1 MIDKPES
8 ANDAPTPD
16 QAPARGRPAL
26 SQDVKTKRK
35 DEIADVALRLF
46 LEEGFAS
53 VSMRR
58 LGKEVKLSPMALYRY
73 FPSKLDILAR
83 LWAFILTQA
92 FDRVAK
98 ARQDQ
103 TNHRDAL
110 HLAAQAYVTYWL
122 ENTDHYHLVFVT
134 SGVTKETVQSFV
146 GNPETIAQY
155 DVFFELVASV
165 LGLDR
170 ANPTVKTA
178 TDGLICALHGIMHS
192 LITMPGYPW
201 TRSEQLVSDAVSSIR
216 ERSSVAR

>member
-1 MIDKPES
+1 MTDEPKN
-8 ANDAPTPD
+8 ANDIQMQGRT
-16 QAPARGRPAL
+16 PARGRPVL
-26 SQDVKTKRK
+26 SQGEKKKRK
-35 DEIADVALRLF
+35 DQIADVALRLF

-92 FDRVAK
+92 FDRVAQ

-103 TNHRDAL
+103 TSRRDAL
-110 HLAAQAYVTYWL
+110 HLAAQAYVTFWL
-122 ENTDHYHLVFVT
+122 ENTDHYHLVFMT
-134 SGVTKETVQSFV
+134 SGVTKENVQSFV

-155 DVFFELVASV
+155 DVFFELVASI

-170 ANPTVKTA
+170 ASPTVKTA
-178 TDGLICALHGIMHS
+178 TDGLICTLHGIMHS
-192 LITMPGYPW
+192 LIMMPGYPW
-201 TRSEQLVSDAVSSIR
+201 TDSQQLVSDAV
-216 ERSSVAR
+216 ARI